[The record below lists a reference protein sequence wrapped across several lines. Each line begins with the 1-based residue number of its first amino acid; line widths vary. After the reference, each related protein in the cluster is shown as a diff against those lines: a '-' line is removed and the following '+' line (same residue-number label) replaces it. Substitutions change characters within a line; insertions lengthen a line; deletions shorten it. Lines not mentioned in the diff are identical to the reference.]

1 MGTAAMTDK
10 QALRRQFRALREE
23 RDDQAIRNAVAALLK
38 HAPATGHLGLYWPL
52 KGETDLQPLL
62 PALRGHNLAL
72 PCSDGGH
79 DNPLGTNGG
88 RLSYHAWDQGPLQP
102 DGCGIPAPIDQP
114 ALEAD
119 QLQLLLVPAL
129 AVDAS
134 GIRLGYGGGYY
145 DRLRAITS
153 WRHVTALAVVPQSCI
168 STTPLP
174 RDPWDQPFDGWVCE
188 TGVHWCSSAAHVD
201 AFRPHPSQEGMGP
214 AGWAEV

>member
-1 MGTAAMTDK
+1 MGAAAMTDK
-10 QALRRQFRALREE
+10 QALRRQFRALREQ
-23 RDDQAIRNAVAALLK
+23 RDDQAIRNAVATLLK

-52 KGETDLQPLL
+52 KGETDLRPLL
-62 PALRGHNLAL
+62 PALKNRTLAL

-79 DNPLGTNGG
+79 GKGSEASVG

-114 ALEAD
+114 ALEPD

-129 AVDAS
+129 AMDAS

-145 DRLRAITS
+145 DRLRAITA
-153 WRHVTALAVVPQSCI
+153 WQQVTALAVVPQSCI

-188 TGVHWCSSAAHVD
+188 TGVHWCSSAAHVE
-201 AFRPHPSQEGMGP
+201 AFRSHPFQEGMGP

>member
-10 QALRRQFRALREE
+10 QALRRQFRALRAQ
-23 RDDQAIRNAVAALLK
+23 RDDQAIRNAIAALLK

-52 KGETDLQPLL
+52 KGETDLRPLL
-62 PALRGHNLAL
+62 PELQDRHLAL
-72 PCSDGGH
+72 PSSDGGH
-79 DNPLGTNGG
+79 GNGSG
-88 RLSYHAWDQGPLQP
+88 ASEGKLSYHAWDRGPLQP

-114 ALEAD
+114 ALKPD

-129 AVDAS
+129 AMDAS

-145 DRLRAITS
+145 DRLRAIAS
-153 WRHVTALAVVPQSCI
+153 WRQVTALAVVPQSCI

-188 TGVHWCSSAAHVD
+188 MGVHWCSSAPHVE
-201 AFRPHPSQEGMGP
+201 AFRSHPSQEGMGP

>member
-1 MGTAAMTDK
+1 MTDK
-10 QALRRQFRALREE
+10 QALRRQFRALRAQ
-23 RDDQAIRNAVAALLK
+23 RDDQAIRNAIAALLK

-52 KGETDLQPLL
+52 KGETDLRPLL
-62 PALRGHNLAL
+62 PALQDRHLAL

-79 DNPLGTNGG
+79 GNGSGASEG
-88 RLSYHAWDQGPLQP
+88 RLSYHAWDRGPLQP

-114 ALEAD
+114 ALKPD

-129 AVDAS
+129 AMDAS

-145 DRLRAITS
+145 DRLRAIAS
-153 WRHVTALAVVPQSCI
+153 WRQVTALAVVPQSCI

-188 TGVHWCSSAAHVD
+188 TGVHWCSSAPHVE
-201 AFRPHPSQEGMGP
+201 AFRSHPSQEGMGP

>member
-10 QALRRQFRALREE
+10 QALRRQFRALRAQ
-23 RDDQAIRNAVAALLK
+23 RDDQAIRNAIAALLK

-52 KGETDLQPLL
+52 KGETDLRPLL
-62 PALRGHNLAL
+62 PALQDRHLAL
-72 PCSDGGH
+72 PSSDGGH
-79 DNPLGTNGG
+79 GNGSGAREG
-88 RLSYHAWDQGPLQP
+88 RLSYHAWDRGPLQA

-114 ALEAD
+114 ALEPD

-129 AVDAS
+129 AMDAS

-145 DRLRAITS
+145 DRLRAIAS
-153 WRHVTALAVVPQSCI
+153 WRQVTALAVVPQSCI

-188 TGVHWCSSAAHVD
+188 TGVHWCSSAPHVE
-201 AFRPHPSQEGMGP
+201 AFRSHPSQEGMGP
-214 AGWAEV
+214 AGWTEV